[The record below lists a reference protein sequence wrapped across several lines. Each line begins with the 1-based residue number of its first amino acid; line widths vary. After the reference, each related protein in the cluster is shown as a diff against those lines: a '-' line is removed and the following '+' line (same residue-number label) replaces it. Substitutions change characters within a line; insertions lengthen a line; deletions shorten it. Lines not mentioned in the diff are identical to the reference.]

1 MDLTDFITE
10 QNYDIV
16 LLTETWLTNDV
27 KNGELFLSGFNV
39 LRADRP
45 TSSLTSKHGG
55 VLIAIKNN
63 IMHCKIDLNELPSTI
78 TSSTVI
84 VKLETNNPI
93 YIVVMYNPPSG
104 SEYQI
109 PQLDLE
115 TLFDYLKKTLEKM
128 LFSRAISTCP

>member
-1 MDLTDFITE
+1 M
-10 QNYDIV
+10 
-16 LLTETWLTNDV
+16 

-109 PQLDLE
+109 PQPDQE
-115 TLFDYLKKTLEKM
+115 ILFGYL
-128 LFSRAISTCP
+128 